1 MNRRMFI
8 IPAIDLL
15 GGKVVRLVQGDEKRS
30 VVYSDDPSA
39 VALAFEKAGAVWIHV
54 VDLDGA
60 FGRPGVNDAAVRGV
74 LDSVSAKIELGGGIR
89 SMDAVE
95 RALARGAARVILGS
109 AAAQNP
115 ELVVRSVDRF
125 GGDKIV
131 AGIDVKDGMAA
142 VHGWRDKTPIGYLD
156 LARRM
161 ESAGIRRTV
170 VTDVSSDGMLAGPRL
185 EAAFGIARET
195 SLGVIVSGGVSGMR
209 DLEEVQEGAVPG
221 VEGVIVGKAYYEKK
235 IDLKEAMDRFQGD
248 AGAR

>member
-1 MNRRMFI
+1 MNQRMLI

-15 GGKVVRLVQGDEKRS
+15 GGRVVRLVQGDEKRS

-39 VALAFEKAGAVWIHV
+39 VASAFEKAGAVWIHV

-89 SMDAVE
+89 SMDAVG
-95 RALARGAARVILGS
+95 RILARGAARVILGS

-115 ELVVRSVDRF
+115 ELVVQSVERF

-131 AGIDVKDGMAA
+131 AGIDVKDGMAV
-142 VHGWRDKTPIGYLD
+142 VHGWR
-156 LARRM
+156 
-161 ESAGIRRTV
+161 
-170 VTDVSSDGMLAGPRL
+170 GMLAGPRL

-195 SLGVIVSGGVSGMR
+195 GLGVIVSGGVSGMR
-209 DLEEVQEGAVPG
+209 DLEEIQEGAVPG

-235 IDLKEAMDRFQGD
+235 IDLKEAMDRFQGE
-248 AGAR
+248 ARAR